1 MSTPKVTR
9 VEKRRKKAG
18 ERGRH
23 IQDINGM
30 APLNENWLVRDSK
43 KEGVKDS

>member
-18 ERGRH
+18 KRGRH
-23 IQDINGM
+23 IRDINGM